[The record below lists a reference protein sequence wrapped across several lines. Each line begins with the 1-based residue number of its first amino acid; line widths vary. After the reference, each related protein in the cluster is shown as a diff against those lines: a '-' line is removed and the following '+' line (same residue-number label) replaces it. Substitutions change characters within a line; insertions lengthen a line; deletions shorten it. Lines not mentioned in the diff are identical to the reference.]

1 MALPGEIG
9 SLEVAE
15 FGPEDSQTEEF
26 APGAPLAANLI
37 PYRPSISCNF
47 SNNFR

>member
-1 MALPGEIG
+1 MALPGKIG

-26 APGAPLAANLI
+26 APAAPW
-37 PYRPSISCNF
+37 RPI
-47 SNNFR
+47 